1 MNFIKIY
8 NIFFYNFR
16 LVDYRIRKIILVYLN
31 PLCWLENLKYL
42 KDGFKRFIDCLDIN
56 FLPFLTLYRQDYL
69 SKKFF
74 SFIITCVFW
83 TILNFIIY
91 LLKLDFTKFSI
102 IIPSLISLIFSSLL
116 NKNLLYKNDRFFE
129 YHKEFSFSKTKE
141 YNYPFSTFLLIIL
154 IHFTWLFSFTLNY
167 QLIKK

>member
-56 FLPFLTLYRQDYL
+56 FLPFVTLYRQDYL

-74 SFIITCVFW
+74 SFIIT
-83 TILNFIIY
+83 
-91 LLKLDFTKFSI
+91 
-102 IIPSLISLIFSSLL
+102 
-116 NKNLLYKNDRFFE
+116 
-129 YHKEFSFSKTKE
+129 
-141 YNYPFSTFLLIIL
+141 
-154 IHFTWLFSFTLNY
+154 
-167 QLIKK
+167 